1 MSTTPDQLVGQ
12 VELDGADKLVS
23 DTEELAGGL
32 ASKMAAPAA
41 DAEATDESPTEQ
53 QQQEENTHAAAVFEP
68 RTPAADAAG
77 SEEDDNKFES
87 VHQSNLESP
96 PTSDEEGASS
106 DEYQDQE
113 ETVMTSSPAPAA
125 EPFPRRANRF
135 ESADDGNYRD
145 LTDTD
150 SGRSSDSAQHANPS
164 IRKEYK

>member
-53 QQQEENTHAAAVFEP
+53 QQEEEIEHAAADFKP

-106 DEYQDQE
+106 DEYHSCTKSLIE
-113 ETVMTSSPAPAA
+113 SSS
-125 EPFPRRANRF
+125 RN
-135 ESADDGNYRD
+135 
-145 LTDTD
+145 T
-150 SGRSSDSAQHANPS
+150 
-164 IRKEYK
+164 